1 METIRL
7 GAGHEWSDAARSAA
21 RLVHLLAGVSYYKAG
36 AARTI
41 DLADTPLLPGEL
53 ELLWAFYVEGLG
65 EFAHRNGLTLDDV
78 ELTGG
83 RPGAEAR
90 ADVDP
95 GRALVPF
102 GGGIDSLVSVDIVT
116 RALDDVA
123 LFVAN
128 RAGDRFE
135 AIETAAAATALPVR
149 RAERELDPRLLRP
162 EDPHDVF
169 NGHVPITGVLS
180 AIAVLAAVL
189 DGRGL
194 VVMSNEWSASK
205 GNLEVDGR
213 VVNHQWSKSAAFED
227 AFRSVL
233 VRALGPDLQ
242 WFSLLRPRSEVWVA
256 ERFAALERFHGVVH
270 SCNRAF
276 HLDPAQRLDRWCGRC
291 DKCCFIDLILS
302 PFLPAAQLAG
312 LFGGAEPLAD
322 ATLLPQLRALLGIG
336 DERKPFECVGDVDE
350 CRTAAALAA
359 ERPDRAGNEVLRTL
373 LAELG
378 PDATAAAR
386 ADAPR
391 LLQPLGPH
399 HVPDALVAAADLG

>member
-1 METIRL
+1 V
-7 GAGHEWSDAARSAA
+7 GPGHRWTDAARSAA

-41 DLADTPLLPGEL
+41 DLGDTPVLPGEL
-53 ELLWAFYVEGLG
+53 DVLRTFYVEGLG
-65 EFAHRNGLTLDDV
+65 EFAHRNDLDLRDL

-83 RPGAEAR
+83 RPAEATP
-90 ADVDP
+90 AEVDP
-95 GRALVPF
+95 RRALVPF
-102 GGGIDSLVSVDIVT
+102 GGGIDSLVSVDVVQ
-116 RALDDVA
+116 RAVRAGAVDNVA

-128 RAGDRFE
+128 RAGDPFE
-135 AIETAAAATALPVR
+135 AIETAARATELPIQ

-162 EDPHDVF
+162 EDPDAWF

-180 AIAVLAAVL
+180 AIAVLVAVL

-213 VVNHQWSKSAAFED
+213 VVNHQWSKSAAFEEL
-227 AFRSVL
+227 FRGVL

-242 WFSLLRPRSEVWVA
+242 WFSLLRDRSELWVA
-256 ERFAALERFHGVVH
+256 ERFAALRHLHGVVH

-276 HLDPAQRLDRWCGRC
+276 QLDPAQRLDRWCGRC
-291 DKCCFIDLILS
+291 DKCCFIDLILA
-302 PFLPAAQLAG
+302 PFLPAADLAA

-322 ATLLPQLRALLGIG
+322 PTLLPQLRALLGLG
-336 DERKPFECVGDVDE
+336 DARKPFECVGDVEE

-359 ERPDRAGNEVLRTL
+359 ARPDRAGNDVLGAL

-378 PDATAAAR
+378 PDATAAAA
-386 ADAPR
+386 ADGPR
-391 LLQPLGPH
+391 LLRSLGPQ
-399 HVPDALVAAADLG
+399 HVPDALVVAADLG